1 MFATVLFPIV
11 SALVELVKK
20 TFALPKNIIPAI
32 SLVIGMIIGGIA
44 YPFTE
49 MDIVLRLWAGGIAG
63 LAGTGLFELVKTRDG
78 NTKQD
83 AP

>member
-20 TFALPKNIIPAI
+20 TFKLPKNIIPSI
-32 SLVIGMIIGGIA
+32 SLLIGMIIGTIA

-49 MDIVLRLWAGGIAG
+49 MDVILRLWAGGIAG
-63 LAGTGLFELVKTRDG
+63 LAGTGLFELVKKREG
-78 NTKQD
+78 NTK
-83 AP
+83 